1 MPEHNPIATPDQH
14 AIERRALE
22 LLRHPELQRTLR
34 EVRTH
39 WLAAAAPSAEL
50 RARFDA
56 AFEEVMFCA
65 AVWSLNQDPQRPKV
79 ITITRLAHR
88 SGELAIPG
96 SRYGIDN
103 PDSVYRVIPI
113 SGAERYLIR
122 GRVAERRLTENYF
135 ALWDANM
142 HSVAVFNGKDL
153 VLEPDRSFT
162 IEVDADPPGGRAN
175 HIRSTAAAHE
185 FYIRDVLLDWEH
197 DRINE
202 LSVEKLGPPE
212 TPERSEAEQL
222 ALTARFMRSY
232 AENTV
237 RWNDQALKKP
247 ANDLAFTIDR
257 DTDGALRNQ
266 LYILGHF
273 RIGDDEALV
282 LDVHTGGAKYFNAP
296 ITNIWGTT
304 NDIANRTAS
313 MNLSHLAANPDGSY
327 TLVIAMQDPGVH
339 NWLDPCDLHEGILTL
354 RWAEFP
360 NDRRTAETRAASR
373 VVPLAQLRESLPAGT
388 RFVTPAERREQCA
401 RRARS
406 YAWRLQDH

>member
-1 MPEHNPIATPDQH
+1 MISNPIATEEQR

-22 LLRHPELQRTLR
+22 LLKHPDLQRTMQ
-34 EVRTH
+34 EVREH
-39 WLAAAAPSAEL
+39 WLRAAAPSAEL

-65 AVWSLNQDPQRPKV
+65 AVWSLNQDPQHPKV
-79 ITITRLAHR
+79 VTITRLEHR
-88 SGELAIPG
+88 IGDLRVPG

-122 GRVAERRLTENYF
+122 GRVPERRLTENYF

-153 VLEPDRSFT
+153 VLGPDRSFT
-162 IEVDADPPGGRAN
+162 IEVDSDPPAGRAN

-185 FYIRDVLLDWEH
+185 FYIRDVLLDWER
-197 DRINE
+197 DRINT
-202 LSVEKLGPPE
+202 LSIEKLGAPKTPPK
-212 TPERSEAEQL
+212 SEAEQV
-222 ALTARFMRSY
+222 ALTASFMRNY
-232 AENTV
+232 ADHTM

-247 ANDLAFTIDR
+247 ANDLAFAIDR

-266 LYILGHF
+266 LYVMGHF
-273 RIGDDEALV
+273 RIADDQALV
-282 LDVHTGGAKYFNAP
+282 LDVHTGGAAYFLAP
-296 ITNIWGTT
+296 ITNHWGTT
-304 NDIANRTAS
+304 NDIVNRTAS
-313 MNLSHLAANPDGSY
+313 LNLSQLAPNPDGSY
-327 TLVIAMQDPGVH
+327 TIVIAMQDPGVH
-339 NWLDPCDLHEGILTL
+339 NWLDACGLHEGILTL

-373 VVPLAQLRESLPAGT
+373 VVPLAQLRQSLPAGT
-388 RFVTPAERREQCA
+388 KLVTAEERRAQLA

-406 YAWRLQDH
+406 YAWRLQDR